1 MGGRAIPLC
10 ELTPLKPTRAEFHA
24 WLEAQGLAHVARL
37 NLEAAA
43 PFVDRSLWPRLRAVG
58 AKRRLSDLA
67 SVEGIARADWLGDDL
82 RTALPNAVQETIEL
96 EVQNAAKAR
105 EQVGERLAVPSDARL
120 RAVHAR
126 LLALRERQGT
136 KIAPRLDSLLTQ
148 DTLEFDAALPGF
160 RFHDVLPSENPL
172 RNGGGFARAKVRLLL
187 SDLRQEVTCTCGA
200 TECVHALAAIDTA
213 ILRLGLLEDRQ
224 LAALNKP
231 AWERTL
237 EALQKAY
244 AAKRAEA
251 PTIEAPREE
260 LEVRLSFEREEIFA
274 TAWLGD
280 APCSAG
286 ELVQRADSALIELLP
301 PRGEPAT
308 RALLE
313 RLMTFPRVV
322 LDDAPERV
330 VKIETAQVGIA
341 AEDRGESVLLGP
353 AVDGAPMPPPLAE
366 RVRRAKPG
374 ELLFL
379 WDTGPCLL
387 TLLDVSSDVRDMLEV
402 LHREGASFP
411 PESHA
416 ALLESLSSWSERMPV
431 AMPRSV
437 MGQAVPSQ
445 RVMVLRL
452 EAQRTGG
459 IVEVELRVRALPDAP
474 AMWPGIGKRDVY
486 LRRGTDAFHAVRDL
500 HAEDE
505 EARGFA
511 RELGLTEPLPRSEWA
526 FSLETADHV
535 FALLEKCA
543 HSPRA
548 PQLEWVGVP
557 LRSLGTVGPRAL
569 RVVLDEKMEWF
580 GALGELSVFGE
591 RVELARLVDAV
602 RRDSKFVRV
611 TSSDYVELTEALKAH
626 LEALAAHAVEP
637 KPPGATALGG
647 ETARSLHFGAAVV
660 ESLRNLERA
669 GATVEGDAA
678 WLQLVKR
685 AEAARE
691 LDPKLPKGFKA
702 ALRPY
707 QLDAFRWLTR
717 LAAWGAGGVLADEMG
732 LGKTVQALAVLLD
745 RARKGPA
752 LVVAPTSVALNW
764 KDEAARFAPGLRV
777 HMYGDATDRE
787 ALLASLKPKDVLVIS
802 YGLLVRDAAELSKK
816 RFATAVFDEAQ
827 QLKNASTQRFHAAK
841 TIKAEFRFALS
852 GTPLENHLG
861 ELWAIYALIFPALL
875 GPWESFRGRHAVEIE
890 KQIDPRAP
898 AELARVL
905 TPFLLRRTKAEVESE
920 LPPRT
925 EIKVAV
931 TLSADEWQL
940 YEDTRLAALSDL
952 ETPKKQLREE
962 QRRVQVLALITRLRL
977 AAAHPRLLDQYSKVP
992 SSKLERLFELIEEL
1006 RASGQRML
1014 IFSQFTSLLGLVEEE
1029 LKKRGIAY
1037 LSLDGST
1044 PVAQRRERTLAFQA
1058 GNTSVFLISVKAGGF
1073 GLNLTAATNV
1083 IHLDPWWNPAV
1094 EDQASDRAHRIGQQ
1108 RPVTIYRLISKA
1120 TVEEKMLVFHEK
1132 KRALISKVLEGH
1144 ATAAKLSSDE
1154 LISLIG
1160 SR

>member
-1 MGGRAIPLC
+1 M
-10 ELTPLKPTRAEFHA
+10 TPLKPTRAEFHA
-24 WLEAQGLAHVARL
+24 WLEAEGLAHVGRL

-43 PFVDRSLWPRLRAVG
+43 PFLDRALWPRLRAVG
-58 AKRRLSDLA
+58 AKRRLSELA
-67 SVEGIARADWLGDDL
+67 STEGVSRADWLGDDL
-82 RTALPNAVQETIEL
+82 RVALPAAVQQTIEL
-96 EVQNAAKAR
+96 EVQNASLAR
-105 EQVGERLAVPSDARL
+105 EQLQARLAVPADARL
-120 RAVHAR
+120 RGVHAR
-126 LLALRERQGT
+126 LINLRERQGT

-160 RFHDVLPSENPL
+160 RFHDLMPSENPL

-187 SDLRQEVTCTCGA
+187 SDLRQEATCSCGA
-200 TECVHALAAIDTA
+200 TQCVHALAAVDTA
-213 ILRLGLLEDRQ
+213 ILRLSSLEDRQ

-244 AAKRAEA
+244 AAKRAEE
-251 PTIEAPREE
+251 PEVEAARAE
-260 LEVRLSFEREEIFA
+260 LEVRLLFEGDQIFA

-280 APCSAG
+280 HPCSAG
-286 ELVQRADSALIELLP
+286 ELVEHADAALTELLP

-322 LDDAPERV
+322 LEESPERAV
-330 VKIETAQVGIA
+330 TIESAQVGIA
-341 AEDRGESVLLGP
+341 AEDRGGSVLLGP

-366 RVRRAKPG
+366 RVRRSKPG

-379 WDTGPCLL
+379 WDNGPCLL
-387 TLLDVSSDVRDMLEV
+387 TLLDVNADVREMLEV

-416 ALLESLSSWSERMPV
+416 ALLESLASWSERMPV

-437 MGQAVPSQ
+437 MGQAVPST
-445 RVMVLRL
+445 RLMVLRL

-459 IVEVELRVRALPDAP
+459 VVEVELRVRALPDAP
-474 AMWPGIGKRDVY
+474 AMWPGVGKRDVY
-486 LRRGTDAFHAVRDL
+486 LRRGTEAFHAVRDL
-500 HAEDE
+500 VAEEE
-505 EARGFA
+505 EARGFL
-511 RELGLTEPLPRSEWA
+511 RELGLSEPLPRSEWA
-526 FSLETADHV
+526 FNLETADQV

-602 RRDSKFVRV
+602 RRDSRFVKV
-611 TSSDYVELTEALKAH
+611 TNSNYVELTEALKAH
-626 LEALAAHAVEP
+626 LEALAAHAVED
-637 KPPGATALGG
+637 K
-647 ETARSLHFGAAVV
+647 ARSLHFGAAVV

-669 GATVEGDAA
+669 GATVEGDAG
-678 WLQLVKR
+678 WKKLVER

-691 LDPKLPKGFKA
+691 LDPRLPKGLKA
-702 ALRPY
+702 SLRPY

-745 RARKGPA
+745 RARHGPA

-777 HMYGDATDRE
+777 HVYGEASDRN
-787 ALLASLKPKDVLVIS
+787 AVLARLKAKDVLVVS
-802 YGLLVRDAAELSKK
+802 YGLLVRDAVELSKR

-827 QLKNASTQRFHAAK
+827 QLKNAQTQRFHAAK
-841 TIKAEFRFALS
+841 TIKAEFRFALT
-852 GTPLENHLG
+852 GTPLENHVG

-925 EIKVAV
+925 EIKVPV

-952 ETPKKQLREE
+952 ETPGKKLKEE
-962 QRRVQVLALITRLRL
+962 QRRVQVLALLTRLRL
-977 AAAHPRLLDQYSKVP
+977 AAAHPRLLDQYSTVP

-1014 IFSQFTSLLGLVEEE
+1014 IFSQFTSLLALVEEE
-1029 LKKRGIAY
+1029 LRKRGIAY

-1058 GNTSVFLISVKAGGF
+1058 GHTSVFLISVKAGGF

-1108 RPVTIYRLISKA
+1108 RPVTIYRIIAKA

-1144 ATAAKLSSDE
+1144 STAAKLSSDE
-1154 LISLIG
+1154 LLALIG